1 MNAQSDEP
9 WRLAVNDDPAPILS
23 LIRAEFASMEGR
35 IDPPSSMHR
44 LTEAGVTRQAET
56 GEVWVIGPAQAP
68 LACLFLTPKP
78 GALYLGKLA
87 VAGDARGQGHARR
100 LVALAE
106 DRARA
111 LGLAALELQT
121 RIELTENHAAVTR
134 LGFVCVGGTAH
145 PGYDRVTSWTWRKP
159 VNPPGRG

>member
-78 GALYLGKLA
+78 HALYLGKLA
-87 VAGDARGQGHARR
+87 VARAARGQGHARR
-100 LVALAE
+100 LVELAE

-111 LGLAALELQT
+111 QGLPVLELQT
-121 RIELTENHAAVTR
+121 RVELTDNHAVFAR
-134 LGFVCVGGTAH
+134 LGFIRVGGTAH
-145 PGYDRVTSWTWRKP
+145 PGYDRITSWTWRKP